1 MLLSDLLR
9 GKEMALMFATTEKNV
24 EITGITADSRN
35 VEPGFLFAALP
46 GAQTEGARF
55 IPQALRQGAAAIL
68 GAPELKKAFPDSD
81 AEFLPAENSRKAF
94 AMLAA
99 RFHDAQPRKI
109 AAVTGTNGK
118 SSVVGFARQIWEHLG
133 VRAASLGT
141 LGLEPPLEI
150 PDADADVQTSPL
162 TTPDP
167 ARLHHLLA
175 GLAAQK
181 IDHLAMEAS
190 SHGLE
195 QFRLDGVHVSVAVFT
210 TLSRDHL
217 DYHGSTEAYLA
228 AKLRLFSEVL
238 DKNGT
243 AVLNADDAACDRFQ
257 EACTKRGI
265 RILRYGE
272 NGDALRLL
280 ESRPVANGQDIV
292 CEIFGKT
299 TRFHLPLV
307 GVFQAKNALAALG
320 LVHATGADAEQALAT
335 LPRLCPI
342 PGRME
347 RIGKLANG
355 AQIHV
360 DYAHTPDA
368 LANALRALRPYATG
382 RLVVLFGCGGDR
394 DRGKRPEMGAV
405 ADALAD
411 AVFITDD
418 NPRNEDAATIR
429 QEILVASR
437 KGKEIPDRCL
447 AIHAAIESL
456 GADDVLLIAGKG
468 HEQGQIVNA
477 EILPFDDREVARNA
491 MSAIGDTPQ

>member
-1 MLLSDLLR
+1 MRLSDLLR
-9 GKEMALMFATTEKNV
+9 DEETALMFATTEKNV

-46 GAQTEGARF
+46 GAQTDGARF
-55 IPQALRQGAAAIL
+55 VPQALRQGAVAIL
-68 GAPELKKAFPDSD
+68 GAPELKTAFPDSD
-81 AEFLPAENSRKAF
+81 AAFLPAENSRKAF
-94 AMLAA
+94 ATIAA
-99 RFHDAQPRKI
+99 RFCGAQPRTI

-141 LGLEPPLEI
+141 LGLEPPL
-150 PDADADVQTSPL
+150 ASDVDTKASPL

-175 GLAAQK
+175 AIAAQK

-195 QFRLDGVHVSVAVFT
+195 QFRLDGVHVSIAVFT
-210 TLSRDHL
+210 TFSRDHL
-217 DYHGSTEAYLA
+217 DYHGSLDAYLA
-228 AKLRLFSEVL
+228 AKLRLFSEL
-238 DKNGT
+238 LNESGI
-243 AVLNADDAACDRFQ
+243 AVLNADDAAFENFQ
-257 EACTKRGI
+257 AVCIQRGV
-265 RILRYGE
+265 RIFSYGE
-272 NGDALRLL
+272 KGDALRLL
-280 ESRPVANGQDIV
+280 ESRPVAGGQDIT
-292 CEIFGKT
+292 CEILGQT
-299 TRFHLPLV
+299 TQIHLPLV
-307 GVFQAKNALAALG
+307 GAFQASNALAALG
-320 LVHATGADAEQALAT
+320 LVHAAGAEMAKALAT
-335 LPRLCPI
+335 LPKLCPI

-347 RIGKLANG
+347 TVGALANG

-368 LANALRALRPYATG
+368 LANALRALRPYAKN

-411 AVFITDD
+411 GVFVTDD
-418 NPRNEDAATIR
+418 NPRNEDANAIR
-429 QEILVASR
+429 QDILIASR
-437 KGKEIPDRCL
+437 KGKEIPDREQ

-456 GADDVLLIAGKG
+456 TAGDVLLIAGKG

-477 EILPFDDREVARNA
+477 EILPFDDREIARNA
-491 MSAIGDTPQ
+491 MAATGDTPE

>member
-1 MLLSDLLR
+1 MRLSDLLR
-9 GKEMALMFATTEKNV
+9 DEEMALMFATTGKNV

-46 GAQTEGARF
+46 GAQTDGARF
-55 IPQALRQGAAAIL
+55 VPQALRQGAVAIL
-68 GAPELKKAFPDSD
+68 GAPALKTAFPDSG
-81 AEFLPAENSRKAF
+81 AEFLPAENARKAF
-94 AMLAA
+94 AMIAA
-99 RFHDAQPRKI
+99 HFCGAQPRQI

-141 LGLEPPLEI
+141 LGLEPPLAS
-150 PDADADVQTSPL
+150 DTGAQASPL

-167 ARLHHLLA
+167 VRLHKLLA
-175 GLAAQK
+175 ELATQK

-195 QFRLDGVHVSVAVFT
+195 QFRLDGVRVSIAVFT
-210 TLSRDHL
+210 TFSRDHL
-217 DYHGSTEAYLA
+217 DYHGSLEAYLA
-228 AKLRLFSEVL
+228 AKLRLFSELL
-238 DKNGT
+238 DENGT
-243 AVLNADDAACDRFQ
+243 AVLNADDAAFDSVQAICVQ
-257 EACTKRGI
+257 RGV
-265 RILRYGE
+265 RIFSYGE
-272 NGDALRLL
+272 KGDALRLL
-280 ESRPVANGQDIV
+280 ESRPVADGQDV
-292 CEIFGKT
+292 ACEILGKK

-307 GVFQAKNALAALG
+307 GAFQAKNALAALG
-320 LVHATGADAEQALAT
+320 LVHAAGADMANALAI
-335 LPRLCPI
+335 LPKLRPI

-347 RIGKLANG
+347 TIGRLANG

-368 LANALRALRPYATG
+368 LANALRALRPYAAG
-382 RLVVLFGCGGDR
+382 RLVVLFGCGGNR

-411 AVFITDD
+411 AVFVTDD
-418 NPRNEDAATIR
+418 NPRNEDASAIR
-429 QEILVASR
+429 QDILIASR
-437 KGKEIPDRCL
+437 KGKEIPDRRL

-456 GADDVLLIAGKG
+456 GAGDVLLIAGKG

-477 EILPFDDREVARNA
+477 ETLPFDDRDIARNA
-491 MSAIGDTPQ
+491 ISATGDTPK